1 MLSASHQNY
10 LQSVNNLS
18 IKNIGLT
25 GKNPSVACLIVD
37 YSKSSKGI
45 ILSYGL
51 TSKNGRPHAE
61 INALKKISR
70 NKINNKTV
78 MYISLEPCFKK
89 SSCCAKAIVKAG
101 IKKVFISSLDPNPNI
116 KGKGID
122 FLKKQKIKV
131 FHSLKSTDRFK
142 IINKFFYTR
151 KTLNRPFITLKIAI
165 SKNGFSK
172 SPTHK
177 NITSDQTQYFMHQL
191 RLSHDAIAVGMNTVL
206 DDKPKLT
213 CRLQGVSKNISKL
226 IFSNKEIKFKNYK
239 LITVDY
245 KKTVTENF
253 SLFKKLKTQSILI
266 EGGLNTFKYFLNCN
280 LFDEVIVCQSNMII
294 KNASKKYFI
303 SMKSIKNNF
312 KLKSSL
318 KYGEDMIYKF
328 TN

>member
-1 MLSASHQNY
+1 MVTQNHLNY

-18 IKNIGLT
+18 IRNIGLT

-61 INALKKISR
+61 INALKKISL

-78 MYISLEPCFKK
+78 MYVSLEPCFKK
-89 SSCCAKAIVKAG
+89 NSCCAKAIVKAG

-151 KTLNRPFITLKIAI
+151 KILNRPFITLKIAI

-280 LFDEVIVCQSNMII
+280 LFDEVIVCQSNMNI
-294 KNASKKYFI
+294 KNASKKYFL
-303 SMKSIKNNF
+303 SMKLITNNLI
-312 KLKSSL
+312 LKSSL